1 MALTGK
7 AILEINPNAKVNIVR
22 EDGSSEETITWLDGT
37 PEISQAD
44 IDAKRQEIITR
55 LANEETAKENA
66 KVSGNQKLLDLGLS
80 QAEATALTGYTP
92 PVAE

>member
-1 MALTGK
+1 MIK
-7 AILEINPNAKVNIVR
+7 
-22 EDGSSEETITWLDGT
+22 D
-37 PEISQAD
+37 ISY
-44 IDAKRQEIITR
+44 IDAIQSLDNTLNCTINNDDLDNIIWIGETPNITKQQILDEQAR
-55 LANEETAKENA
+55 LQAIEYSKPEHTA